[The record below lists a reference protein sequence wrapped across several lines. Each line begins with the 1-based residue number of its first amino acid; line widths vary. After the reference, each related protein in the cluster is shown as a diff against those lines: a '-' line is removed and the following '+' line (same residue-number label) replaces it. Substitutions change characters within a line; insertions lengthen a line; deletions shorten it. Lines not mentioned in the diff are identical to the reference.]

1 MEAELD
7 KTVQLSAG
15 DDEVLGISEVRV
27 N

>member
-15 DDEVLGISEVRV
+15 VDEVLGISEVRV